1 MMGGFS
7 VFPPVL
13 KILLIVNVAVFIF
26 QNFILSA
33 FWIGNVN
40 LLEWFRE
47 YFYMWPVASGL
58 FYPWQIFTYMFIH
71 GGLMHLFL
79 NMFVLWMFGMEL
91 ENTWG
96 SKKFLLYYFMC
107 GVGAGLTNQF
117 IAPFLTS
124 VGPTVG
130 ASGAIYGVL
139 AAFAYLF
146 PNRPIYI
153 YFLFPVK
160 AKYVIIFYMAID
172 LMNILSGTDS
182 NIAHVAHLGGAVVGL
197 IYLISTNAKKKLLF
211 RDYDDSDSSWSGR
224 MFKRRNTWGPQ
235 NNSPSGFDK
244 KINVPQSS
252 YEEIEPEP
260 THNYESEIKAREQK
274 AQERIDAILDKLST
288 GGYENLTEE
297 EKRIL
302 FQESKKL
309 R

>member
-1 MMGGFS
+1 
-7 VFPPVL
+7 
-13 KILLIVNVAVFIF
+13 
-26 QNFILSA
+26 
-33 FWIGNVN
+33 
-40 LLEWFRE
+40 
-47 YFYMWPVASGL
+47 
-58 FYPWQIFTYMFIH
+58 
-71 GGLMHLFL
+71 
-79 NMFVLWMFGMEL
+79 
-91 ENTWG
+91 
-96 SKKFLLYYFMC
+96 
-107 GVGAGLTNQF
+107 
-117 IAPFLTS
+117 
-124 VGPTVG
+124 
-130 ASGAIYGVL
+130 
-139 AAFAYLF
+139 
-146 PNRPIYI
+146 
-153 YFLFPVK
+153 
-160 AKYVIIFYMAID
+160 MAID

>member
-107 GVGAGLTNQF
+107 GVGAGLANQF

-244 KINVPQSS
+244 KN
-252 YEEIEPEP
+252 
-260 THNYESEIKAREQK
+260 
-274 AQERIDAILDKLST
+274 
-288 GGYENLTEE
+288 
-297 EKRIL
+297 
-302 FQESKKL
+302 
-309 R
+309 